1 MIKKLKNR
9 IEEKRNSKSILWRSL
24 VSLKDFFWQCKTK
37 YEHIFSSLKMKRI
50 DSLSIPHSPNEI
62 RLFMK
67 VRNESLHLPYFI
79 KYYKKMGVDRF
90 FIIDNDSTDGTLPFL
105 LSQKNT
111 HVFRTKECY
120 KKAHSGHNWL
130 EILLSKYGK
139 GHWCLV
145 VDADEILI
153 YPHYE
158 KVSIRE
164 LCRFLE
170 KEKSTALSC
179 LLLDMYANKPI
190 RLARYNQGDNPLPS
204 FPYFDKNTHYIER
217 CPIPKYPIP
226 KYSNTCLYTGGAR
239 KRVFGLKTNLNKIP
253 LFKFKPSVS
262 LCGGQHFIS
271 GALLSS
277 IEGAVLHFKFTSNFT
292 SKVLEEAKREMYSN
306 NAKEYKIY
314 AKKIIKNQNL
324 YYPDSIKFKNSRQ
337 LVNLKI
343 MKPSKAFEAFTRK
356 NIK

>member
-9 IEEKRNSKSILWRSL
+9 IEEKRNSKNILWRSL
-24 VSLKDFFWQCKTK
+24 VSLKDFFWQCKNK
-37 YEHIFSSLKMKRI
+37 YGYILSSLKMKRI
-50 DSLSIPHSPNEI
+50 DSLSIPNSPDEI
-62 RLFMK
+62 RLFTK
-67 VRNESLHLPYFI
+67 VRNESLRLPYFI

-120 KKAHSGHNWL
+120 KKANSGHKWL

-179 LLLDMYANKPI
+179 LFLDMYANKAI
-190 RLARYNQGDNPLPS
+190 RLAQYNRGDNPLHS

-217 CPIPKYPIP
+217 GPIP
-226 KYSNTCLYTGGAR
+226 KYSNACLYIGGVR
-239 KRVFGLKTNLNKIP
+239 KRVFGVKPYLNKIP
-253 LFKFKPSVS
+253 LFKFKSSVS
-262 LCGGQHFIS
+262 LCRGQHFII
-271 GALLSS
+271 GADLSS
-277 IEGAVLHFKFTSNFT
+277 IEGAVLHFMFTSNFT
-292 SKVLEEAKREMYSN
+292 SKVLEEAKREKYSD
-306 NAKEYKIY
+306 NAKMYKVY
-314 AKKIIKNQNL
+314 AKKISKNLNLNL

-343 MKPSKAFEAFTRK
+343 MKKSKAFTGK